1 VDADERRSGSIELT
15 ANERDVLIVVDIA
28 AVSDH
33 AEVAVASGQN
43 GFGDAAHVAFVLHA
57 VANEIRDREHLHIVF
72 AAKIDELRH
81 TRHGAVF
88 IHDFADNARRIESGN
103 AGQVDGGF
111 GLTSTNENATV
122 TSAQREHVARPGKIL
137 GPGLG
142 VDGGEDGDSAI
153 GSADAGGDA
162 ELGIDGFTKGGAMD
176 GSVDGGHQREIE
188 FIAALLGER
197 EANETAAE
205 LGHKV
210 DGVRGD
216 FFGGQG
222 EIAFVLAIFIVDE
235 DDHASLTNFFYRFLY
250 GAKRRGHLGHGIGL

>member
-1 VDADERRSGSIELT
+1 MDADERRSGPIELS

-28 AVSDH
+28 AVGDH
-33 AEVAVASGQN
+33 AEIAVAGGQN

-57 VANEIRDREHLHIVF
+57 VADEIGYREHLHVVF

-88 IHDFADNARRIESGN
+88 IHDFADDAGRIESGN
-103 AGQVDGGF
+103 ASQVDGGF
-111 GLTSTNENATV
+111 GLPSANENATV
-122 TSAQREHVARPGKIL
+122 SSAQRKHVAGPGEIL
-137 GPGLG
+137 GPSFR
-142 VDGGEDGDSAI
+142 VDGGQDGDGAI
-153 GSADAGGDA
+153 GSADACGDA
-162 ELGIDGFTKGGAMD
+162 ALGVDGFAEGGAMD
-176 GSVDGGHQREIE
+176 RSVDGGHQGEIE

-197 EANETAAE
+197 EADETAAV

-210 DGVRGD
+210 DRVRSN
-216 FFGGQG
+216 FLGGEG

-235 DDHASLTNFFYRFLY
+235 DDHAPLTNFFYRFFY